1 MHRRKRR
8 AGEITNIVDARLKVL
23 KIFILRA
30 THPHCCAR
38 AYGPSFS
45 ATASCACA
53 VLGNRFLMNS
63 SVDSSL
69 TLLDQPFHGPLGF
82 LRGVQ
87 V

>member
-8 AGEITNIVDARLKVL
+8 AGDITNIVDARLKVL

-45 ATASCACA
+45 ASASFACPPFCVATAFKQ
-53 VLGNRFLMNS
+53 RFLEIFS
-63 SVDSSL
+63 R
-69 TLLDQPFHGPLGF
+69 GPLT
-82 LRGVQ
+82 
-87 V
+87 